1 MEIKRTG
8 IILEIQDD
16 WNVGKFLSAVKH
28 KETTTIM
35 LHVPIKHVPIS
46 SLQLVYIIL
55 QVSPLMFIP
64 LQCIHL
70 NSKSIHTTMKIF
82 QSENS
87 GFMQFLHLTCPYP
100 PLCLFTCVK
109 ESHVQFKMRPLWR
122 GRKKMAGQ
130 GRASSGQVLSS
141 HGIHQESP
149 HSYSWKTCECFS

>member
-35 LHVPIKHVPIS
+35 LHVPIKHVPNS

-70 NSKSIHTTMKIF
+70 NSKSIHTTMKSF

-87 GFMQFLHLTCPYP
+87 GFMQFLHLACPCP
-100 PLCLFTCVK
+100 PLCLFNRPAQK
-109 ESHVQFKMRPLWR
+109 SLMFNLKWSHFGE
-122 GRKKMAGQ
+122 GRKRGQ
-130 GRASSGQVLSS
+130 GRAGQVLSS
-141 HGIHQESP
+141 HVQSV
-149 HSYSWKTCECFS
+149 